1 MKNKI
6 FGLFFVL
13 AGYLIFLLVTL
24 PATVVLTFVT
34 LPNQLSLTQ
43 VTGTIWKGHI
53 QQVEYNRQTLE
64 ELDWE
69 IELLPLLTGALEVD
83 LRFGDGVDTLQGQGT
98 VGVSFSGVYVHDVTA
113 SASSEWILAA
123 SNMPLP
129 ISTTGRV
136 KLDIDEFEPGAP
148 WCNTLTGQV
157 NWSNAGI
164 ESLLGNID
172 LNKPSAKLSCT
183 DGELI
188 AKIKQS
194 SSQLK
199 LSGTAKLQAMGKYT
213 FDGVLVPT
221 AELPESVRSN
231 LRYIGRPNNN
241 GEYQLHYSGRI

>member
-1 MKNKI
+1 MKNKF
-6 FGLFFVL
+6 FGLLFVL

-24 PATVVLTFVT
+24 PATVVLSFVT
-34 LPNQLSLTQ
+34 LPNPLTLTQ

-53 QQVEYNRQTLE
+53 QQVEYKRQTLE
-64 ELDWE
+64 DLDWE
-69 IELLPLLTGALEVD
+69 IAFLPVLTGALEVD
-83 LRFGDGVDTLQGQGT
+83 VEFGGEDSLRGKGT
-98 VGVSFSGVYVHDVTA
+98 VGVTPGGFYAQDVTA

-123 SNMPLP
+123 SNLPLP
-129 ISTTGRV
+129 VSTSGRV
-136 KLDIDEFEPGAP
+136 DLQVDSFEPGKP
-148 WCNTLTGQV
+148 WCNALVGQL
-157 NWSNAGI
+157 NWSNAEI

-172 LNKPSAKLSCT
+172 LDNPSAKLSCT

-221 AELPESVRSN
+221 AELPKSVSSN
-231 LRYIGRPNNN
+231 LRYIGRPNSN

>member
-1 MKNKI
+1 MKKKI
-6 FGLFFVL
+6 FGIFFVL
-13 AGYLIFLLVTL
+13 AAYLIFLLATL
-24 PATVVLTFVT
+24 PATVVLSFVT
-34 LPNQLSLTQ
+34 LPRQLNLTQ
-43 VTGTIWKGHI
+43 VTGTIWKGHV
-53 QQVEYNRQTLE
+53 QQVEYDRQTLE
-64 ELDWE
+64 DLDWE
-69 IELLPLLTGALEVD
+69 IALLPILTGAVEVD
-83 LRFGDGVDTLQGQGT
+83 VRFGTEDTLQGNGT
-98 VGVSFSGVYVHDVTA
+98 VGVSFGGFYAHDVTA

-123 SNMPLP
+123 SNLPLP
-129 ISTTGRV
+129 VSTTGRV
-136 KLDIDEFEPGAP
+136 ALQIDEFEPGSP

-199 LSGTAKLQAMGKYT
+199 LSGTAKLQAMGKYS

-221 AELPESVRSN
+221 AELPESVRAN
-231 LRYIGRPNNN
+231 LRYIGRPNSN